1 MLVIHLAMNGSNL
14 SAWLKDVGSEDFISL
29 VPNHWLEQAA
39 PSSTLTSFIG
49 VIFLIFCL
57 INNVCTILLI
67 LSLARNPKLRTNSN
81 KLLMSLTM
89 ADFVLLSGGHLIVIQ
104 SFAGFPI
111 LGKLGCRICGFVGT
125 VGALAEIW
133 SLTAIAVDRLKAIY
147 HPLQK
152 KKRLNKKEALVIG
165 CSFDSFSTEWSDRS
179 YILVLVLVAW
189 CLPMGVLCQCYFR
202 IFYAV
207 RGGIFNWTEL
217 PDAAEDQR
225 RRIERTLAKMVSCLL
240 LLWFVS
246 WTPYAILSLWT
257 MFFQARGLTPTLAL
271 LPTILCK
278 VSATLNGFTYGVR
291 LPKFEKEIKRM
302 LNCAVSPSHQH
313 SRRNTTCIP
322 KSRAQLG
329 EGRKSLES
337 LDNFDSECQVARNI
351 VSSSADEVTLGK
363 TMESRNTAY
372 SLIGTRG
379 SKKAASK
386 STQDRPLCKPLTQ
399 VYSDGKDRNYV
410 LTWTTTIPTKGSGIA
425 ASKLNHD
432 PAKIEVLNLTHV
444 VQGDEMSEKGAL
456 KSRLKNCQNL
466 KTEVESDF

>member
-152 KKRLNKKEALVIG
+152 KKRLNKKEVGVIILVIWIGAIAFALCPLLGWNQFVSEALVIG

-291 LPKFEKEIKRM
+291 
-302 LNCAVSPSHQH
+302 
-313 SRRNTTCIP
+313 
-322 KSRAQLG
+322 
-329 EGRKSLES
+329 
-337 LDNFDSECQVARNI
+337 
-351 VSSSADEVTLGK
+351 
-363 TMESRNTAY
+363 
-372 SLIGTRG
+372 
-379 SKKAASK
+379 
-386 STQDRPLCKPLTQ
+386 
-399 VYSDGKDRNYV
+399 
-410 LTWTTTIPTKGSGIA
+410 
-425 ASKLNHD
+425 
-432 PAKIEVLNLTHV
+432 
-444 VQGDEMSEKGAL
+444 
-456 KSRLKNCQNL
+456 
-466 KTEVESDF
+466 